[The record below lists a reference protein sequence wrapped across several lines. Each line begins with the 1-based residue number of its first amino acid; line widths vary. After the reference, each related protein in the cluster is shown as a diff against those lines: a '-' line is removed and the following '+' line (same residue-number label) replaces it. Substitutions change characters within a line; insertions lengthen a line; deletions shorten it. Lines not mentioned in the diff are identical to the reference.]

1 MNKGEMEVKVL
12 EDGTLRM
19 ESADMSGVA
28 HKAADE
34 FFKEVTRLL
43 GGEFTDTK
51 LRPHTHTHDENEH
64 NHHHHHA

>member
-1 MNKGEMEVKVL
+1 MSANKGEIDVRVL
-12 EDGTLRM
+12 ADGTLRI

-43 GGEFTDTK
+43 GGDFSDTK
-51 LRPHTHTHDENEH
+51 LRPHSHHHDEHEH
-64 NHHHHHA
+64 DHVHQ